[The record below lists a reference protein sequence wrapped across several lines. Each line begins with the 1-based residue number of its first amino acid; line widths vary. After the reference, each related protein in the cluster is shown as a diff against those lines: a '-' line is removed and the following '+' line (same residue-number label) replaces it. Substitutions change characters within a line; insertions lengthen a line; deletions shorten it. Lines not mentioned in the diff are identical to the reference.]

1 MKVLSRQRKVLLSVL
16 LAIVL
21 ALSVGAAFWA
31 APDVKAEATLSDAEF
46 ASVYLMGTELEI
58 PEGKLTY
65 GGEEKAAEA
74 RIRFP
79 GGTWYA
85 LDRAVLS
92 EEGKYVVEYSAKFG
106 DVNASATREFNA
118 VKSLYE
124 VSGSSTAEYVPIPT
138 PRIPKGSLYP
148 SPTATY
154 SAITS
159 PSILPAPSKT
169 TIFCPS
175 STRCRRR
182 AKRTRAS
189 SSSLLRTYTMKKTIS
204 PSYSRRR
211 TSWNRAMTIGCF

>member
-124 VSGSSTAEYVPIPT
+124 VSGSSTAEYGTHPDAPNTEGIVV
-138 PRIPKGSLYP
+138 SL
-148 SPTATY
+148 A
-154 SAITS
+154 
-159 PSILPAPSKT
+159 
-169 TIFCPS
+169 
-175 STRCRRR
+175 
-182 AKRTRAS
+182 
-189 SSSLLRTYTMKKTIS
+189 
-204 PSYSRRR
+204 
-211 TSWNRAMTIGCF
+211 N